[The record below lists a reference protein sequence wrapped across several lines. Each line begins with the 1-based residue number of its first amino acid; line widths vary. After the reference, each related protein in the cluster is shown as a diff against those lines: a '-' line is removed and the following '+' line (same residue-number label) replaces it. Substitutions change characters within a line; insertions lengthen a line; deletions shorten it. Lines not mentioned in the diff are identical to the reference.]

1 MRLLSL
7 VKKEILQLLRDK
19 VLIFILLWAFT
30 GSSSIF
36 FD

>member
-30 GSSSIF
+30 GSNSIF